1 MATVVVRRVEISSL
15 TLGPVLGTGG
25 QGRVNAVSG
34 YLIDAKWPAVLKTYT
49 GAVGVDYQALER
61 IVAFPDQLHP
71 NDRNWLLGTS
81 SWPWAIVTDNGVPR
95 GFLMREVPDVFKFSF
110 VTVTQGVEARL
121 SNVEYLL
128 NSDDYVSR
136 AGISISEKDRLN
148 LLDALAQTM
157 SRLHALGVVVGDLSP
172 KNLLFNLNSYSSCFI
187 IDCDA
192 VALRGQSA
200 LQQVDTPDWEVF
212 DGEEKGTEA
221 SDSFKF
227 GLLAIRLFA
236 RDQSSR
242 DVTAL
247 SALSGDLGR
256 LARLSQDRA
265 TTSRPSPGGWTDA
278 IQAAAVAASPANA
291 APSIAP
297 RPAQPYPAV
306 AQAFQPRPSYG
317 GSQHP
322 YQPGPQTPARKRK
335 TGNAAK
341 ALAMSAAALA
351 ALVAILIGVNSSH
364 GSTGN
369 VSADSTP
376 GGSPAAN
383 SGSSNS
389 GESAPSSQDIP
400 SAQPTSAGLVGIG
413 SSISGDSAAPPVA
426 EMFNTY
432 FTGINDKNYQQAA
445 SVFDPSGIIDPG
457 SSSQVDQF
465 AHGISTTTDSSPVL
479 VDIEPSDGSQVE
491 TAEVQFTSN
500 QQAGYGPKDDPDATC
515 TNWDVTYGLSQDSSG
530 NYLIQSVT
538 SSTDS
543 GC

>member
-1 MATVVVRRVEISSL
+1 LATVAVRRVEISSL

-34 YLIDAKWPAVLKTYT
+34 FLIDGKWPAVLKTYT
-49 GAVGVDYQALER
+49 GAVGVDYRALEK

-110 VTVTQGVEARL
+110 ATVTHGVEARL

-136 AGISISEKDRLN
+136 AGISISDKDRLN

-157 SRLHALGVVVGDLSP
+157 SRLHALGIVVGDLSP

-192 VALRGQSA
+192 VALCGQSA
-200 LQQVDTPDWEVF
+200 LQQADTPDWEVF

-247 SALSGDLGR
+247 SALSSDLGR

-265 TTSRPSPGGWTDA
+265 TTSRPSPGAWTDA
-278 IQAAAVAASPANA
+278 IQAAAAAASSTNA

-297 RPAQPYPAV
+297 RPGQPYPAA

-317 GSQHP
+317 GSQQP
-322 YQPGPQTPARKRK
+322 SRPGPQGPARNRK
-335 TGNAAK
+335 TGTAAK
-341 ALAMSAAALA
+341 ALAMSAAAIA
-351 ALVAILIGVNSSH
+351 TLVAILIGVNSSH
-364 GSTGN
+364 GSTGRF
-369 VSADSTP
+369 SADSTS

-383 SGSSNS
+383 SGGSPS
-389 GESAPSSQDIP
+389 GGSVPSSQDVP
-400 SAQPTSAGLVGIG
+400 SAQPTSVGLVGIG
-413 SSISGDSAAPPVA
+413 SSISGDSAAPAVA

-465 AHGISTTTDSSPVL
+465 AHGVSTTTDSSPAL

-491 TAEVQFTSN
+491 TAGVQFTSN

-530 NYLIQSVT
+530 NYLIQSVS